1 MYLQA
6 SLDSTPLQSGI
17 RFLPTALIVS
27 PFALLSGMAT
37 KSMKRYRPS
46 NTIGWILTAI
56 GFGLLSLLK
65 ANSSTGHWVG
75 YQVVAAAGT
84 GIIVSPLRTHIALE
98 WFRWVHYTS
107 SLQLYSL
114 CWPHFLWTLLP
125 RLWRSSAT
133 FALSLKLV
141 QNAMESWFRF
151 LSNWSS
157 QTWGIAISGS
167 ILQNEL
173 KKRLPA
179 DFVAEFSAGTQIAY
193 AAIPRIHQLPEPLRT
208 EVQVAFADSLSMIW
222 KVMIGIS
229 GIGVLALF
237 LLKEIEMK
245 TYTDTRFGL
254 EEGKS
259 SAASE
264 IAVE

>member
-1 MYLQA
+1 MQWRVDFDF
-6 SLDSTPLQSGI
+6 SLT
-17 RFLPTALIVS
+17 V
-27 PFALLSGMAT
+27 
-37 KSMKRYRPS
+37 
-46 NTIGWILTAI
+46 
-56 GFGLLSLLK
+56 
-65 ANSSTGHWVG
+65 
-75 YQVVAAAGT
+75 
-84 GIIVSPLRTHIALE
+84 
-98 WFRWVHYTS
+98 
-107 SLQLYSL
+107 
-114 CWPHFLWTLLP
+114 
-125 RLWRSSAT
+125 
-133 FALSLKLV
+133 
-141 QNAMESWFRF
+141 
-151 LSNWSS
+151 SS

-179 DFVAEFSAGTQIAY
+179 DFVAEFPAGTQIAY
-193 AAIPRIHQLPEPLRT
+193 AAIPWIHQLPEPLRT
-208 EVQVAFADSLSMIW
+208 EVRVAFADSLSMVW